1 MGRQAKVSRFDARG
15 FADHIIGEMKERGIS
30 YESLASELQISS
42 SVFSKMDREGRKPSA
57 DILLA
62 LCHWANVEPMR
73 FHVPPRSIER
83 NTSAIGPF
91 DGLNMG

>member
-15 FADHIIGEMKERGIS
+15 FADHIIGEMKQRGMS
-30 YESLASELQISS
+30 HHSLAAELQISS

-73 FHVPPRSIER
+73 FHVLPRTKE
-83 NTSAIGPF
+83 NNPATGGPF
-91 DGLNMG
+91 SGLT